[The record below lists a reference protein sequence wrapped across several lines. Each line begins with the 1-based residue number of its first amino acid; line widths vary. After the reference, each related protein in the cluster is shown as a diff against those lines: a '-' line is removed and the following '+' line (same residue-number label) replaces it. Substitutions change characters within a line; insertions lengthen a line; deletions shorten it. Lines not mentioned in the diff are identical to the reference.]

1 MSEDEAGV
9 FGRYLLG
16 SELSGAAREL
26 YVRASHELNYDTD
39 DPVTRFA
46 SARPW
51 SIAALDGALALID
64 PDALLRKKVLLMAAV
79 LESRPEYCDAFLPR
93 DRSLRDAFSIAVAVV
108 RAGLL
113 AATGLL
119 LLRFVR

>member
-16 SELSGAAREL
+16 SELSDAAREL
-26 YVRASHELNYDTD
+26 YLRASRELNYDTA

-46 SARPW
+46 STRPW
-51 SIAALDGALALID
+51 SIPALDGALALVD
-64 PDALLRKKVLLMAAV
+64 PGALLRKKVLLMAAV
-79 LESRPEYCDAFLPR
+79 LESRPEYCDVFLPR
-93 DRSLRDAFSIAVAVV
+93 DRPLRDLFPVAVAVA

-113 AATGLL
+113 AAAGLL